1 MEAALIALQNIA
13 TLERL
18 LFLFGGVLMGLALGA
33 MAGLGGLVGLAILLP
48 FTFATD
54 PYAAF
59 AVMIGLISVTSTAN
73 TILQCCLSAGR
84 RLSGHHNGRRP
95 DGHAAGRTAHPAGG
109 GVVYLTARGVSQ

>member
-54 PYAAF
+54 PYAGF
-59 AVMIGLISVTSTAN
+59 AVMIGLISVTSIAN
-73 TILQCCLSAGR
+73 TIPSVLFGVPGAASQAIIMDGVPMAMPQGEQLILRAAESCL
-84 RLSGHHNGRRP
+84 
-95 DGHAAGRTAHPAGG
+95 
-109 GVVYLTARGVSQ
+109 

>member
-33 MAGLGGLVGLAILLP
+33 MPGLGGLVGLAILLP
-48 FTFATD
+48 FTFDMD

-59 AVMIGLISVTSTAN
+59 AVMIGLISVTSTAD
-73 TILQCCLSAGR
+73 TIPSVLFGVPGTAASQATIM
-84 RLSGHHNGRRP
+84 
-95 DGHAAGRTAHPAGG
+95 DGHPMAMPQGEQLILRA
-109 GVVYLTARGVSQ
+109 VESFI